1 MSVEMLQEVFL
12 PFLGTTLGA
21 ASVFFIK
28 GRLTMKQQ
36 KIYNSFGA
44 GLMAA
49 ASIFSLLLPA
59 LEGAKQMGR
68 MSFIPAVMGF
78 WIGILFFAGIDRSM
92 RKENVSNKKQSITTM
107 ILALVL
113 HNIPEGMAV
122 GVVYA
127 GAVTEKTELT
137 ITGAF
142 ILSLGIAIQNFP
154 EGAMISV
161 PIYERGVK
169 KGKAFI
175 YGMLSGA
182 VEPFAAVLAILMA
195 DVVVP
200 ILPYL
205 LGFAA
210 GAMLFV
216 VIEEFREEMSAIWFL
231 GGFTVMLI
239 LNVIFA

>member
-1 MSVEMLQEVFL
+1 MHETLTIKEAIYDVSQRITAACERVGRNPEEVTLIAVSKTKPVEMLQEVLL

-21 ASVFFIK
+21 SSVFFIK
-28 GRLTMKQQ
+28 GRLSMKQQ

-49 ASIFSLLLPA
+49 ASIFNLLLPA

-68 MSFIPAVMGF
+68 MSFIPAITGF
-78 WIGILFFAGIDRSM
+78 WIGILFFAEIDRCM
-92 RKENVSNKKQSITTM
+92 RKEYSSNKKQSIMTM

-154 EGAMISV
+154 EGA
-161 PIYERGVK
+161 
-169 KGKAFI
+169 
-175 YGMLSGA
+175 L
-182 VEPFAAVLAILMA
+182 
-195 DVVVP
+195 
-200 ILPYL
+200 YL
-205 LGFAA
+205 LC
-210 GAMLFV
+210 
-216 VIEEFREEMSAIWFL
+216 
-231 GGFTVMLI
+231 
-239 LNVIFA
+239 